1 MHNDTQHNLSGYVH
15 NQHPDV
21 LADLAASHTHR
32 TGCPPLFLISQ
43 EVTQDP
49 QPVLNTI
56 GMQLFH
62 KGLTT
67 GTKIH
72 TVSLL
77 ILLSSGMKTE
87 DMARIVLYEA
97 EKNDGIVFLEDA
109 YRYDYSA
116 KKSMMLL
123 ELLARAYQNPV
134 SRCPLVLKAPEPSD
148 RQIFMGCPTLHK
160 NCFHLSAEPFR
171 NGNFHAAQSQPPRRE
186 PAPEVRQNVR
196 QVPLQES
203 APEVPHHNRQV
214 QAEPAMGDYVF
225 MPKKT
230 VKKTGIWYKD
240 NKELLTKEYEGLLKF
255 LHKKNMNFHMK
266 EGPWYTPYSKR
277 LCLTVQLSFMDVG
290 RYELTIVY
298 DNNYHPENLSLV
310 SVAVGGYDR
319 ERLLM
324 LLHSVPNK
332 KDRELGYRRYYP
344 ALKEQVAVEYGTAAA
359 IVDGFI
365 RAVILSNR

>member
-43 EVTQDP
+43 EVTMDP
-49 QPVLNTI
+49 QPFLNTI
-56 GMQLFH
+56 SMQLFH

-72 TVSLL
+72 TISLL
-77 ILLSSGMKTE
+77 ILLSSGMTTE

-97 EKNDGIVFLEDA
+97 ERNDGIVFLEDT

-116 KKSMMLL
+116 KKAMMLL

-134 SRCPLVLKAPEPSD
+134 SRCPLVMKAPAPSD
-148 RQIFMGCPTLHK
+148 RQIFMGCPSLQK

-171 NGNFHAAQSQPPRRE
+171 NENFRAAQPQPPRRE
-186 PAPEVRQNVR
+186 PAPEVRQ
-196 QVPLQES
+196 VPPRES
-203 APEVPHHNRQV
+203 APEALYHNRQV
-214 QAEPAMGDYVF
+214 QPEPVMGDPVF

-266 EGPWYTPYSKR
+266 EAPWYTPYSKR

-298 DNNYHPENLSLV
+298 ENNYHQGNLSLV

-319 ERLLM
+319 ERLIM
-324 LLHSVPNK
+324 LLRSIPGK
-332 KDRELGYRRYYP
+332 KDRELGFHRYYP
-344 ALKEQVAVEYGTAAA
+344 ALKEQVAAEYGAAAA

-365 RAVILSNR
+365 RSVILSNR